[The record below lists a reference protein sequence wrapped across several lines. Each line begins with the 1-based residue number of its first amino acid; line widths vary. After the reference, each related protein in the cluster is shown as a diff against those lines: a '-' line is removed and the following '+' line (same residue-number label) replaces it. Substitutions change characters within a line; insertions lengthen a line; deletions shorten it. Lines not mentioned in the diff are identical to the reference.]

1 MVFPW
6 GLLTSAPKGRAGGEL
21 TELAIEILKEHAAS
35 LKEEEEK
42 IFTKSTTI
50 YTSEDDIPCTWADNT
65 AAGFYYSGV

>member
-1 MVFPW
+1 MHHR
-6 GLLTSAPKGRAGGEL
+6 TAGERRRD
-21 TELAIEILKEHAAS
+21 TAT

-50 YTSEDDIPCTWADNT
+50 YTSGDDIPCTWADNT